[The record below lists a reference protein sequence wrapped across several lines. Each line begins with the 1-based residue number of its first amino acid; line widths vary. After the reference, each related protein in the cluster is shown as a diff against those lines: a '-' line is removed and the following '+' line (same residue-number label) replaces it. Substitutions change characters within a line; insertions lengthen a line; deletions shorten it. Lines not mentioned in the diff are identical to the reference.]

1 MKVRFFNFSKREK
14 STKQPSTGYEEYD
27 LTLKDSCDVEHPT
40 FLIQSF
46 NAAAYNYFYIPS
58 WNRYY
63 FISAARSY
71 RDMWEVSGT
80 EDYLATY
87 KTEIGSTSCNVLYA
101 SGSTKNIVD
110 TRIPVIADVLIGH
123 NYDSIPDITIND
135 TAMGAII
142 LGITGKGSFGTYLL
156 KNSADLPDLLDGVDL
171 YVTNLQTEIDGWKMF
186 FYGGNAAQNIKG
198 AIALPIVVPAQGSA
212 EDLYLGGYPCEHSD
226 GTHIQGYRIT
236 NPIMKANG
244 TISIPW
250 QSTDWKKT
258 AQYSTV
264 TCYFPFIGII
274 SCPATE
280 LQGESSLSY
289 IYSINITSGDISLEI
304 RASTSGK
311 KVATASGNCAMNTPF
326 GNTGLNLSKATS
338 AVATGIGTAAAAAA
352 AIYTGGLSTAG
363 TLAIGGGIAHTAGST
378 ISAMGGDASGS
389 GGLGGGSTQGL
400 DKVVHC
406 WVVQKQ
412 LTDTQANFNPIMGK
426 PYMGVSTPSNFNGF
440 VQTDGFQLASS
451 QAYLAEI
458 QKVNELLD
466 SGIYYE

>member
-1 MKVRFFNFSKREK
+1 MKVRFYNFSKKEK
-14 STKQPSTGYEEYD
+14 STGIVSGSWDEID
-27 LTLKDSCDVEHPT
+27 VLLKDSCNIEFPVFLCDV
-40 FLIQSF
+40 
-46 NAAAYNYFYIPS
+46 NVAAYNYFYIPS

-63 FISAARSY
+63 FISGALSV
-71 RDMWEVSGT
+71 DNMWEVSGT
-80 EDYLATY
+80 EDYLASY
-87 KTEIGSTSCNVLYA
+87 KTEIGAISCNVLYA

-110 TRIPVIADVLIGH
+110 TRIPVKADVLVGH
-123 NYDSIPDITIND
+123 SYSAIPDITIND

-156 KNSADLPDLLDGVDL
+156 KNSADLPDLLDGIDL
-171 YVTNLQTEIDGWKMF
+171 YVTDLQTEIDGWKMF

-198 AIALPIVVPAQGSA
+198 AIALPIVVPAQGTA

-236 NPIMKANG
+236 NPIMKTTGA
-244 TISIPW
+244 ISIPW

-264 TCYFPFIGII
+264 SIYFPLIGII

-280 LQGESSLSY
+280 LQAESSITYS
-289 IYSINITSGDISLEI
+289 YSINLTSGDISIEV
-304 RASTSGK
+304 RATASGK
-311 KVATASGNCAMNTPF
+311 KIATASGNCAMNTPF
-326 GNTGLNLSKATS
+326 GNTGLNISKATS
-338 AVATGIGTAAAAAA
+338 AVASGIGTAAAAAA

-363 TLAIGGGIAHTAGST
+363 AIAIGSGIAATAGST

-389 GGLGGGSTQGL
+389 GGLGGGATQGL

-412 LTDTQANFNPIMGK
+412 LTDTQDHFNPIMGK
-426 PYMGVSTPSNFNGF
+426 PFMGVAKPSDFSGF
-440 VQTDGFQLASS
+440 VQTDGFQFKSNR
-451 QAYLAEI
+451 AYLSEI
-458 QKVNELLD
+458 QKINELLD

>member
-1 MKVRFFNFSKREK
+1 MKVRFYNFSKREK
-14 STKQPSTGYEEYD
+14 STSIVSDSGDELEI
-27 LTLKDSCDVEHPT
+27 LLKDSCDIEHPV
-40 FLIQSF
+40 FLCQSSVS
-46 NAAAYNYFYIPS
+46 AYNYFYVPS

-63 FISAARSY
+63 FISGALSV
-71 RDMWEVSGT
+71 DNMWEVSGT
-80 EDYLATY
+80 EDYLASY
-87 KTEIGSTSCNVLYA
+87 KNEIGATSCNVLYA

-110 TRIPVIADVLIGH
+110 TRIPVLADVLVGH
-123 NYDSIPDITIND
+123 SYEAIPNITIND

-171 YVTNLQTEIDGWKMF
+171 YVTDLQTEIDGWKMF

-212 EDLYLGGYPCEHSD
+212 ENLYLGGYPCEHSD

-236 NPIMKANG
+236 NPIMKTTG
-244 TISIPW
+244 TITIPW

-264 TCYFPFIGII
+264 SVYFPFIGII

-280 LQGESSLSY
+280 LQAETSLTY
-289 IYSINITSGDISLEI
+289 TYSINITSGDIAIEI
-304 RASTSGK
+304 RATSSGK
-311 KVATASGNCAMNTPF
+311 KIATASGNCAMNTPF

-338 AVATGIGTAAAAAA
+338 AVASGIGTAAAIGA

-363 TLAIGGGIAHTAGST
+363 ALAIGAGMAHTAGGT
-378 ISAMGGDASGS
+378 ISALGGDASGS

-412 LTDTQANFNPIMGK
+412 LTDTQAHFNPIIGK
-426 PYMGVSTPSNFNGF
+426 PFMGVAKPSDFSGY
-440 VQTDGFQLASS
+440 VQTDGFQFSS
-451 QAYLAEI
+451 IQAYLSEI
-458 QKVNELLD
+458 QKINELLD